1 MKSLMNIFL
10 ILALIAVP
18 VVTLGQANPTST
30 PTEEEQKEKAEKEKK
45 AFALL
50 EQVVEEAQLLRLPE
64 NRARVQIGAAEMLW
78 QRDQGRARSLFALA
92 AESIAEMMRQQST
105 NTGFED
111 RRGPNQIRPAF
122 QLRQQLVLTAAR
134 FDAALAYQLL
144 AATKPSIPAD
154 ARNLEAFVSDTN
166 LEDRLLSEI
175 AKLDPKLAL
184 QNAELML
191 DKGEYSRSLAEVLGQ
206 LQAKDKEAAARL
218 EDKMVKRLQSANML
232 STTEAGSLALILLR
246 SGPRLDSN
254 AAHGAVTSNARQFLS
269 PSSYSALLST
279 VIEAALRVTPQAGNR
294 TPARGRSGPV
304 VRMGGEGRANPVN
317 EPTAAELEQVN
328 ARRLLGG
335 LQVLLAQIEQYVPAR
350 AQAVRQKLTE
360 MQVGGGS
367 RPGRAQ
373 PTVLGAPPQSS
384 SEDLINM
391 ATRVPPQVQSR
402 IYQQAAMRAL
412 DEGNPD
418 RARQIA
424 NDHLEPA
431 ARDSVLQAV
440 ELRKATDKSAATTLD
455 EVRQSLSQLRTDD
468 ERIDTLLRLSASAAA
483 NNRTFAQQL
492 LEEARLYTNR
502 RPTNYQQIDQQL
514 RLATAFKDLDASR
527 SFEILE
533 PVVLQLNE
541 LLTAAATL
549 SGFEITVFKDGELPL
564 EGRSGLTSMVH
575 SYGNVLGQ
583 LAESDFDRSQMLA
596 NRFQLSEPR
605 LMARLAIV
613 RGMLGLER
621 GRANFRTRRT
631 DF

>member
-1 MKSLMNIFL
+1 MKALKNGFL

-134 FDAALAYQLL
+134 FDAPLAYQLL

-154 ARNLEAFVSDTN
+154 ARNLEAFVTDTN

-191 DKGEYSRSLAEVLGQ
+191 DKGEYSRSLAEVLGL
-206 LQAKDKEAAARL
+206 LQGKDKEAAAKL

-232 STTEAGSLALILLR
+232 AAPEAGSLALALLR
-246 SGPRLDSN
+246 SGPRLETN
-254 AAHGAVTSNARQFLS
+254 AAHGAVTSNPRQLLS
-269 PSSYSALLST
+269 PSSYGTLLST
-279 VIEAALRVTPQAGNR
+279 VIDAALRVTPQAGSR
-294 TPARGRSGPV
+294 TPARRTGPLVRAGDGRLSS
-304 VRMGGEGRANPVN
+304 AN
-317 EPTAAELEQVN
+317 EPTAAELEQAN

-335 LQVLLAQIEQYVPAR
+335 LQMLLTQIEQYVPAR

-367 RPGRAQ
+367 RPGRGQ
-373 PTVLGAPPQSS
+373 PTIIGAPPGSS
-384 SEDLINM
+384 AESLMDM

-402 IYQQAAMRAL
+402 VYQQAAMRAL
-412 DEGNPD
+412 EEGNPD

-424 NDHLEPA
+424 NDYLEPA

-440 ELRKATDKSAATTLD
+440 ELRKTTDKLAATTMD
-455 EVRQSLSQLRTDD
+455 EVRQSLAQLRTDD
-468 ERIDTLLRLSASAAA
+468 ERIDTLLRLSASAVAD
-483 NNRTFAQQL
+483 NRTFAQQL

-514 RLATAFKDLDASR
+514 KLAIAFKDLDASR

-549 SGFEITVFKDGELPL
+549 SGFEISVFKDGELPL
-564 EGRSGLTSMVH
+564 EGRSGLTSMVN

-605 LMARLAIV
+605 LIVRLGIV

-621 GRANFRTRRT
+621 GRTNFRNRRT

>member
-1 MKSLMNIFL
+1 MKPLLNTCL

-18 VVTLGQANPTST
+18 VVTVGQANPTST

-105 NTGFED
+105 NTRED
-111 RRGPNQIRPAF
+111 RRGSNQIRPAF

-134 FDAALAYQLL
+134 FDAPLAYQLL

-154 ARNLEAFVSDTN
+154 ARNLEAFVTDTN

-218 EDKMVKRLQSANML
+218 EDKIVKRLQSANIL
-232 STTEAGSLALILLR
+232 STPEAGVLALLLLR
-246 SGPRLDSN
+246 SGPRLETN

-279 VIEAALRVTPQAGNR
+279 VIDAALRVTPQAGGR
-294 TPARGRSGPV
+294 TPVRGRTM
-304 VRMGGEGRANPVN
+304 RGEGRSVNPVN
-317 EPTAAELEQVN
+317 EPTAAELEQAN

-335 LQVLLAQIEQYVPAR
+335 LQMLLAQIEQYVPAR

-360 MQVGGGS
+360 TQVGGS
-367 RPGRAQ
+367 RAGRAQ
-373 PTVLGAPPQSS
+373 PTMLGPTGQSS
-384 SEDLINM
+384 SEALMNM
-391 ATRVPPQVQSR
+391 ATQAPPQVQSR

-412 DEGNPD
+412 EEGNPD
-418 RARQIA
+418 RAREIA

-440 ELRKATDKSAATTLD
+440 ELRKVTDKAAATTMD
-455 EVRQSLSQLRTDD
+455 EVRQNLSQLRTDD
-468 ERIDTLLRLSASAAA
+468 ERIDTLLRLSASALA

-502 RPTNYQQIDQQL
+502 RPANYQQIDQL
-514 RLATAFKDLDASR
+514 LKLAVAFKDLDASR
-527 SFEILE
+527 SFEIIE

-541 LLTAAATL
+541 LLGAAATL
-549 SGFEITVFKDGELPL
+549 SGFEISVFKDGELPL
-564 EGRSGLTSMVH
+564 EGRSGLTSVVN

-583 LAESDFDRSQMLA
+583 LAQSDFDRSQMLA

-621 GRANFRTRRT
+621 DRTSFRTRRI

>member
-1 MKSLMNIFL
+1 M
-10 ILALIAVP
+10 P
-18 VVTLGQANPTST
+18 VVTVGQVNPTST

-105 NTGFED
+105 NTRED
-111 RRGPNQIRPAF
+111 RRGSNQIRPAF
-122 QLRQQLVLTAAR
+122 QLRQQLVLAAAR
-134 FDAALAYQLL
+134 FDAPLAYQLL

-154 ARNLEAFVSDTN
+154 ARNLEAFVTDTN

-218 EDKMVKRLQSANML
+218 EDKIVKRLQSANIL
-232 STTEAGSLALILLR
+232 SAPEAGVLALLLLR
-246 SGPRLDSN
+246 SGPRLETN

-269 PSSYSALLST
+269 PSSYSAVLST
-279 VIEAALRVTPQAGNR
+279 VIDAALRVTPQAGGR
-294 TPARGRSGPV
+294 TPVRGRTGAV
-304 VRMGGEGRANPVN
+304 VRGEGRPVNPAN
-317 EPTAAELEQVN
+317 EPTAAELEQAN

-335 LQVLLAQIEQYVPAR
+335 LQMLLAQIEQYVPAR

-360 MQVGGGS
+360 MQVGGS
-367 RPGRAQ
+367 RAGRAQ
-373 PTVLGAPPQSS
+373 PTMLGPTGQSS
-384 SEDLINM
+384 SEALMNM
-391 ATRVPPQVQSR
+391 ATQAPPQVQSR
-402 IYQQAAMRAL
+402 VYQQAAMRAL
-412 DEGNPD
+412 EEGNPD
-418 RARQIA
+418 RAREIA

-440 ELRKATDKSAATTLD
+440 ELRKATDKAANTTLD
-455 EVRQSLSQLRTDD
+455 EVRENLSQLRTDD
-468 ERIDTLLRLSASAAA
+468 ERIDTLLRLSASAVA
-483 NNRTFAQQL
+483 NNRTLAQQL

-502 RPTNYQQIDQQL
+502 RPANYQQIDQQL
-514 RLATAFKDLDASR
+514 KLAVAFKDLDASR

-541 LLTAAATL
+541 LLSAAATL
-549 SGFEITVFKDGELPL
+549 SGFEISVFKDGELPL
-564 EGRSGLTSMVH
+564 EGRSGLTSVVNG
-575 SYGNVLGQ
+575 YGNVLGQ
-583 LAESDFDRSQMLA
+583 LAQSDFDRSQMLA

-621 GRANFRTRRT
+621 ERTSFRTRRI

>member
-1 MKSLMNIFL
+1 MKSLLNICL

-18 VVTLGQANPTST
+18 VVTVGQANPTST

-105 NTGFED
+105 NTRED
-111 RRGPNQIRPAF
+111 RRGSNQIRPAF
-122 QLRQQLVLTAAR
+122 QLRQQLVLAAAR
-134 FDAALAYQLL
+134 FDAPLAYQLL

-154 ARNLEAFVSDTN
+154 ARNLEAFVTDTN

-218 EDKMVKRLQSANML
+218 EDKIVKRLQSANIL
-232 STTEAGSLALILLR
+232 SAPEAGVLALLLLR
-246 SGPRLDSN
+246 SGPRLETN

-269 PSSYSALLST
+269 PSSYSAVLST
-279 VIEAALRVTPQAGNR
+279 VIDAALRVTPQAGGR
-294 TPARGRSGPV
+294 TPVRGRTGAV
-304 VRMGGEGRANPVN
+304 VRGEGRPVNPAN
-317 EPTAAELEQVN
+317 EPTAAELEQAN

-335 LQVLLAQIEQYVPAR
+335 LQMLLAQIEQYVPAR

-360 MQVGGGS
+360 MQVGGS
-367 RPGRAQ
+367 RAGRAQ
-373 PTVLGAPPQSS
+373 PTMLGPTGQSS
-384 SEDLINM
+384 SEALMNM
-391 ATRVPPQVQSR
+391 ATQAPPQVQSR
-402 IYQQAAMRAL
+402 VYQQAAMRAL
-412 DEGNPD
+412 EEGNPD
-418 RARQIA
+418 RAREIA

-440 ELRKATDKSAATTLD
+440 ELRKATDKAANTTLD
-455 EVRQSLSQLRTDD
+455 EVRENLSQLRTDD
-468 ERIDTLLRLSASAAA
+468 ERIDTLLRLSASAVA
-483 NNRTFAQQL
+483 NNRTLAQQL

-502 RPTNYQQIDQQL
+502 RPANYQQIDQQL
-514 RLATAFKDLDASR
+514 KLAVAFKDLDASR

-541 LLTAAATL
+541 LLSAAATL
-549 SGFEITVFKDGELPL
+549 SGFEISVFKDGELPL
-564 EGRSGLTSMVH
+564 EGRSGLTSVVN
-575 SYGNVLGQ
+575 SYGNVLSQ
-583 LAESDFDRSQMLA
+583 LAQSDFDRSQMLA

-621 GRANFRTRRT
+621 DRTSFRTRRI